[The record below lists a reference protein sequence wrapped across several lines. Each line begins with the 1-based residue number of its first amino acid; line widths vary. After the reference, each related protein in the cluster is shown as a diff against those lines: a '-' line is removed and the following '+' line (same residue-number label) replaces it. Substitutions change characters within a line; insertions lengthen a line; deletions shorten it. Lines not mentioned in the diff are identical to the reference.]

1 MMDEK
6 KTNKIRTVR
15 DQRAEDRRENEG
27 RGMMEDGRKEDRG
40 QKAEGKK
47 RKRDELK

>member
-1 MMDEK
+1 
-6 KTNKIRTVR
+6 
-15 DQRAEDRRENEG
+15 
-27 RGMMEDGRKEDRG
+27 MMEDGRKEDRG